1 MTQIT
6 MMVWSLIPDWLAA
19 VYGVA
24 KSPTRLSDWTEL
36 LGYTISVL
44 YCFHLCMKY
53 SLGISSF
60 LEKISCLSNS
70 IIFLYF
76 LALISEESFLSL
88 LAILWTLHSNGYIFP
103 FLLCLLLL
111 FSQLFIS
118 PSETT
123 ILPSWGSFSFGSF
136 WSLPPV
142 QCYKP
147 LPTVLQAL

>member
-1 MTQIT
+1 
-6 MMVWSLIPDWLAA
+6 
-19 VYGVA
+19 
-24 KSPTRLSDWTEL
+24 
-36 LGYTISVL
+36 
-44 YCFHLCMKY
+44 MKY

-123 ILPSWGSFSFGSF
+123 ILPFCISFSYEWFC
-136 WSLPPV
+136 SLPSV
-142 QCYKP
+142 QSHK
-147 LPTVLQAL
+147 LPSLVRQALYQIESLQSIFHFHCIIIKDLI